1 MRYIFLTLMFYM
13 LSSCAIYKIDIQQ
26 GNIVTQEVLD
36 QLTPKMAAK
45 KVRLILGTPL
55 IQDPFQPQRWDY
67 IYRFRSGKGQRQQRH
82 ISLFF
87 DNEDNLK
94 GINGDIRIQAR
105 QEHPSQP
112 QPEVL
117 EPVPIL

>member
-1 MRYIFLTLMFYM
+1 MRYVFLTLMITM
-13 LSSCAIYKIDIQQ
+13 LSGCAIYKIDIQQ
-26 GNIVTQEVLD
+26 GNIVTQDLLD
-36 QLTPKMAAK
+36 QLTPNMAAK

-67 IYRFRSGKGQRQQRH
+67 IYRFRSGDGQRQQRH

-94 GINGDIRIQAR
+94 GISGDIRIQAR
-105 QEHPSQP
+105 QQRPTQP
-112 QPEVL
+112 QPEEL
-117 EPVPIL
+117 APVPIL